1 MLGTLQPLFF
11 FILLYSLSIF
21 VFFNQKRNRVNV
33 WFFLLQ
39 NTIGLLFLFC
49 FFKQLPSLAP
59 FGEFSEI
66 FWESTELF
74 MLGALPFILLAYINA
89 KTRFQHNKWI
99 VVGSFVL
106 MGFLSSEM
114 ALLWS
119 GELYGLTRQTVMLF
133 SVSLSSA
140 IASIVLFNSI
150 LRSSIYIYIG
160 LFLIMLTPIASYFH
174 VGLLYPFFLVFG
186 VFSFFDL
193 RRHNAQLLHQK
204 EVANFIIGNAQ
215 DCILVTD
222 SNRKV
227 IFCNKYAKQE
237 LGLTLLNSNG
247 EQLESVINLAP
258 DTLWETSKKALV
270 MVNIPF
276 KNESK
281 EYEVTFS
288 EIKRNNKNRGYVLLF
303 SCIKS

>member
-1 MLGTLQPLFF
+1 
-11 FILLYSLSIF
+11 
-21 VFFNQKRNRVNV
+21 
-33 WFFLLQ
+33 
-39 NTIGLLFLFC
+39 
-49 FFKQLPSLAP
+49 
-59 FGEFSEI
+59 
-66 FWESTELF
+66 